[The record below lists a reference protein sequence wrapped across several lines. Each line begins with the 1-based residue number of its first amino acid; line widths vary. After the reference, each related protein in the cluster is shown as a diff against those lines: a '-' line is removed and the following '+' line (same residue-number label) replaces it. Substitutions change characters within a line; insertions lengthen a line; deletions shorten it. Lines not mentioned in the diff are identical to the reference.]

1 MRKRPVLPLMIALPL
16 LGPGNATAQVDATQ
30 DLNSLRT
37 TVSEFAKSRLGP
49 QASGTQLFVQPG
61 ALDPRLRL
69 APCAAPEAFLPPG
82 SKPGARFTVGI
93 RCASPAWSLYL
104 PVTVESE
111 LPVLILKSAAARDTT
126 LTANDVELQRRR
138 VPGFATLYLTDAAQ
152 LAGRHLKQSSA
163 PGTALTTDLLVED
176 IKVKRGQRVTLLASA
191 GSFEVRAPGEAIADA
206 RPDGRVRVQNL
217 SSGKIVEGRA
227 ESADTVRVGP

>member
-1 MRKRPVLPLMIALPL
+1 M
-16 LGPGNATAQVDATQ
+16 
-30 DLNSLRT
+30 RT